1 MGNAMIL
8 GMMEMLA
15 EVYALGDATGI
26 DPDVFQQ
33 FVEMFFP
40 TPSYQVYGRKIGKG
54 SFDAAGG
61 FRLEGGLK
69 GESGPVRGRP
79 QAARTKEVGQ
89 QMSDGDGKCLGD
101 LGDRLYARPPPGTPP
116 ALALAPRSRAR
127 AR

>member
-26 DPDVFQQ
+26 EPDVFQQ

-40 TPSYQVYGRKIGKG
+40 TPSYQVYGRKIGQG
-54 SFDAAGG
+54 SFSAAGG

-69 GESGPVRGRP
+69 GGYGAGPGVVAVEP
-79 QAARTKEVGQ
+79 QQLAALRI
-89 QMSDGDGKCLGD
+89 
-101 LGDRLYARPPPGTPP
+101 A
-116 ALALAPRSRAR
+116 
-127 AR
+127 